1 MAQIWQLTLVS
12 KQSKTINFKVKS
24 FKSIIFPCSMAKNDF
39 NLSTD
44 EERDGSNEWIDED
57 EQIDGQ
63 TR

>member
-1 MAQIWQLTLVS
+1 
-12 KQSKTINFKVKS
+12 
-24 FKSIIFPCSMAKNDF
+24 MAKNDF